1 MLWVQK
7 LQYCTTCGLIRIL
20 QLLICVAYLDYSDLF
35 SCYGNV
41 QSVKG
46 VREDAIDST
55 WAHIYYNYPHILRAL
70 FSSHAVTQRDQ

>member
-7 LQYCTTCGLIRIL
+7 LQYCITCGQIRIL
-20 QLLICVAYLDYSDLF
+20 QLLIGVAYPDTLTSF

-41 QSVKG
+41 QSVNG

-70 FSSHAVTQRDQ
+70 SSSHAVTQRDQ